1 MSLVCAVFKECVSAM
16 RDGILKPSDFMRGS
30 RPEY

>member
-16 RDGILKPSDFMRGS
+16 RDGILIERNDQNDKEFHF
-30 RPEY
+30 